1 MDGSREPN
9 QEGGDLQVVEVRHRL
24 ANCFQLLNGL
34 IQVRLA
40 HTADGEGRRQLA
52 WIQDVVVSMGMLQQR
67 LAAAGSA
74 GFQVYLVE
82 AAELWRRLTVERDI
96 KIELETEDIEVAP
109 AKAAAL
115 SLILHEL
122 MTNCCEHAFPNECG
136 GTVRIAFRRATE
148 KRVQLVV
155 SDDGIG
161 IPLQEPIRPSFGLSV
176 VSGLAAQ
183 LGGTFSLCG
192 SSPGAVAR
200 VEFPL
205 CEALAAGSA
214 TK

>member
-1 MDGSREPN
+1 MDGSRELN

-67 LAAAGSA
+67 LAAAGTA
-74 GFQVYLVE
+74 GFQVYLIE
-82 AAELWRRLTVERDI
+82 AAELWRRLTLERDI
-96 KIELETEDIEVAP
+96 KIELETENFEVAP

-122 MTNCCEHAFPNECG
+122 MTNCCEHAFPKDRS
-136 GTVRIAFRRATE
+136 GTVRIAFKHTTE
-148 KRVQLVV
+148 NGVELVV
-155 SDDGIG
+155 SDDGVG
-161 IPLQEPIRPSFGLSV
+161 LPSQEPIRPSFGLCV
-176 VSGLAAQ
+176 VGGLAAQ
-183 LGGTFSLCG
+183 LGGTFSVG
-192 SSPGAVAR
+192 SDSPGVVAR

-205 CEALAAGSA
+205 CDKTAAVPV
-214 TK
+214 KN